1 MRGCGRPGCD
11 APAAATIGF
20 DGTRRVVWLHP
31 VDEPEA
37 TGRLC
42 QRHADS
48 LNPPLGWRFLDHR
61 QAGAT
66 DEVADRRPRR
76 PRRPEKQPVPA
87 LVAGAGIDVDDL
99 LDASSPLLERAF
111 RGARAS

>member
-20 DGTRRVVWLHP
+20 DGRRRAVWLHP

-48 LNPPLGWRFLDHR
+48 LRPPLGWRFLDYR
-61 QAGAT
+61 QPPAT
-66 DEVADRRPRR
+66 DEVGELRPR
-76 PRRPEKQPVPA
+76 PAKQPEPA
-87 LVAGAGIDVDDL
+87 LVAGSGIDVDAL
-99 LDASSPLLERAF
+99 LDASTPLLERAF